1 MLGKK
6 ERVRLESKDIWAIIS
21 LIGVIA
27 IGILTRFVEG
37 GLLGEELIYEIL
49 GGGERPDFLFSIGKF
64 FAFIGSPKFLVPV
77 IPIVVIIS
85 LILKRKYFAFGLGF
99 SSIISLAFNQ
109 ITKYVFS
116 RVRPIEYML
125 DYESSFS
132 YPSGHAAFNTCLYLF
147 LAYYF
152 SKGKNEKDK
161 KIYYSVAIFFSLVM
175 GLSRV
180 YLGVHYF
187 SDILGGFM
195 SAYLMYYL
203 TSIVMKKI
211 GYTV

>member
-1 MLGKK
+1 MLGNK
-6 ERVRLESKDIWAIIS
+6 ERKKLESKDIWAIIS
-21 LIGVIA
+21 IIGVIA

-37 GLLGEELIYEIL
+37 GILGEELIYEIL
-49 GGGERPDFLFSIGKF
+49 GGGQRHDFLFSIGKF

-85 LILKRKYFAFGLGF
+85 LFLNRKYFAFGLGF

-109 ITKYVFS
+109 ITKHIFS
-116 RVRPIEYML
+116 RVRPIDYML
-125 DYESSFS
+125 AHESSFS

-152 SKGKNEKDK
+152 SKGKSKKEK
-161 KIYYSVAIFFSLVM
+161 KIYYSIAIFFSLVM

-203 TSIVMKKI
+203 TSIVMKKV
-211 GYTV
+211 GYMV